1 MLEGSLA
8 EAAAGDNR
16 DGVGSTAVDLDV
28 GDQAL
33 AVGVEGAV
41 GEMTGAG
48 VVDAETREGEH
59 GHANAEDL
67 AGAEVAVSDFGFV
80 EERV

>member
-8 EAAAGDNR
+8 EAAAGDDRNR
-16 DGVGSTAVDLDV
+16 ICCTAVDFDES
-28 GDQAL
+28 DEAL

-41 GEMTGAG
+41 GDVAGAG